1 MEKYTTGEIAKL
13 CGVTVRTVQYY
24 DTRGI
29 LSPSALSEGG
39 RRLYSDADLSR
50 MKLICFLRSVGL
62 SIDAIGRLL
71 SEDDPGSVISLLLA
85 QQAQTL
91 RNEIEEKEEA
101 LSTLE
106 ALKSGLAGMEEVS
119 LESIGDAARII
130 SGKKA
135 LRRTHGLMLLTGLP
149 LSILQ
154 WAAILLWIFRGFWQ
168 LVPVWLLAA
177 ILYSIW
183 MGRWYFK
190 KVAYL
195 CPKCHGV
202 FKAEY
207 RQGLFARH
215 TPAARE
221 LTCPLCARRGFCIEV
236 AGEAEQ

>member
-71 SEDDPGSVISLLLA
+71 SEDDPGSVVSLLLA

-91 RNEIEEKEEA
+91 RDEIEEKEEA

-149 LSILQ
+149 LSIHASLI
-154 WAAILLWIFRGFWQ
+154 AFAPA
-168 LVPVWLLAA
+168 VPSGSGAV
-177 ILYSIW
+177 
-183 MGRWYFK
+183 M
-190 KVAYL
+190 
-195 CPKCHGV
+195 
-202 FKAEY
+202 
-207 RQGLFARH
+207 
-215 TPAARE
+215 
-221 LTCPLCARRGFCIEV
+221 
-236 AGEAEQ
+236 